1 MATSVPVTFFFVAL
15 VILLGFITSRIF
27 QTTRFPDVPLLL
39 SIGLILGPL
48 NRAGIGGL
56 HSEFLASA
64 LNETTFRAIAPFV
77 SQLALVVI
85 LFDSGLKLDL
95 QHVAKGFRPAFLHTV
110 PTMTLTVLGISL
122 VGIYVWGMP
131 VVLAVVLGV
140 ALSNVG
146 QTVSALLVREIN
158 IPPATRSVYFIE
170 MAIYDVISIPIL
182 VGLLELAKAGGSPN
196 FVVFAESIA
205 RVASVSIMFGLVG
218 GLIWIW
224 VLLRLENYPYTYM
237 VTLASLLLVY
247 SLNSFAG
254 GSGAISALVFGL
266 VLGNRNSILKLAN
279 KRVRIVEEG
288 ERVHSFHDE
297 ITFFIRSFFF
307 VFLGIIFSTGRSA
320 EGDLLE
326 WNIAS
331 RYWPLSAA
339 NGTAVLFL
347 VGCLLMLVVI
357 IGFRY
362 LVVRYVSARTDP
374 DHMSLWAIYSR
385 GLGTA
390 VLATFP
396 FTLPEYIDQSG
407 AYFALLRPYEEIFF
421 NAALL
426 IILLTVV
433 GTAVTVYIEEN
444 RLTRVARQQSG
455 RTTSVK
461 E

>member
-1 MATSVPVTFFFVAL
+1 MATSVSVTFFFVAL
-15 VILLGFITSRIF
+15 VILVGFITSRIF
-27 QTTRFPDVPLLL
+27 QTTRLPDVPLLL

-48 NRAGIGGL
+48 NRERIGGL
-56 HSEFLASA
+56 HSEFLADA
-64 LNETTFRAIAPFV
+64 FNEETFRAIAPFF
-77 SQLALVVI
+77 SQLALIVI

-95 QHVAKGFRPAFLHTV
+95 EHVAKGFRPAFIHTL
-110 PTMTLTVLGISL
+110 PTMTLTVVGISL
-122 VGIYVWGMP
+122 VAVYVWGLP
-131 VVLAVVLGV
+131 PLLSVILGV

-182 VGLLELAKAGGSPN
+182 VGLLEIAKAGGHPS
-196 FVVFAESIA
+196 VALFAESIA
-205 RVASVSIMFGLVG
+205 RVASVSVMFGLVG

-237 VTLASLLLVY
+237 VTLATLLLVY

-254 GSGAISALVFGL
+254 GSGAIAALVFGL
-266 VLGNRNSILKLAN
+266 VIGNRNSILKLAG
-279 KRVRIVEEG
+279 KQVRILQEG
-288 ERVHSFHDE
+288 EKVHSFHDE

-307 VFLGIIFSTGRSA
+307 VFLGIIFSTGRDA
-320 EGDLLE
+320 QGERVV
-326 WNIAS
+326 WNVRS
-331 RYWPLSAA
+331 EFWPLSQA
-339 NGTAVLFL
+339 NGTATLFL
-347 VGCLLMLVVI
+347 VGCGLMLAAIVA
-357 IGFRY
+357 FRY
-362 LVVRYVSARTDP
+362 LVVRYVSSRGNP
-374 DHMSLWAIYSR
+374 DHISLWAIYSR

-396 FTLPEYIDQSG
+396 FTLPEYIRG
-407 AYFALLRPYEEIFF
+407 AGPYFELLRPYEPIFF

-433 GTAVTVYIEEN
+433 GTAITVFYEEK
-444 RLTRVARQQSG
+444 RLRRVARTQGG
-455 RTTSVK
+455 RQTSAK